1 MIVSNELKDTAQ
13 LWKII
18 QVPDISS
25 NGSQSVRD
33 KVLLRVDVCFMC
45 GKPAEDSG
53 QKITAKMKLGFF
65 FSEQK
70 YFELF

>member
-18 QVPDISS
+18 QMPDISS

-33 KVLLRVDVCFMC
+33 EVLLGVDICFMY

-53 QKITAKMKLGFF
+53 QKITAKMKLLGFF
-65 FSEQK
+65 SA
-70 YFELF
+70 